1 MEILVDLKEK
11 SYPIILQRGA
21 VKECSQWIRTD
32 RKVMILSDDGV
43 PGELQQLVLAQF
55 PKGILKVV
63 KHGETSKSVA
73 CWEECQKELLRHQ
86 FSRKDCILA
95 LGGGVIGDLGGFVA
109 STYMRGIDFINIP
122 TTTLSQIDS
131 SIGGKTAINVEGIKN
146 CVGTFYQPKIVLID
160 PDVLKT
166 LPHRHYINGLV
177 EALKAGLIYDPSLF
191 ELFEKGEVEENI
203 EMILHKALL
212 VKKEVVEKDE
222 KETGLRKILNFGHT
236 IGHGIES
243 YYHLHDLYHGE
254 AVALGMIPFIN
265 NEELKRRVLE
275 VYKKL
280 NIRSEIDYDK
290 EAVYQ
295 FICNDKKADSDQI
308 VTIQIKELG
317 KAEMIEMPLKDLRK
331 VL

>member
-1 MEILVDLKEK
+1 MEILVDLKER
-11 SYPIILQRGA
+11 SYPIILERGA
-21 VKECSQWIRTD
+21 VEKCSTWIKTD

-43 PGELQQLVLAQF
+43 PSELQQLVLSQF
-55 PKGILKVV
+55 PKGFLKVV
-63 KHGETSKSVA
+63 RQGESSKSFE
-73 CWEECQKELLRHQ
+73 CWEECQRELIRHQ
-86 FSRKDCILA
+86 FSRKDCVIA

-131 SIGGKTAINVEGIKN
+131 SIGGKTAINVDGIKN

-166 LPHRHYINGLV
+166 LPPRHYMNGLV
-177 EALKAGLIYDPSLF
+177 EALKAGLIYDASLF
-191 ELFEKGEVEENI
+191 ELFEKGTFEKDI
-203 EMILHKALL
+203 EMILYKALL
-212 VKKEVVEKDE
+212 VKKDVVEKDE
-222 KETGLRKILNFGHT
+222 RETGLRKILNFGHT

-254 AVALGMIPFIN
+254 AVALGMIPFIK
-265 NEELKRRVLE
+265 NEGLKKRTLE
-275 VYKKL
+275 VYKKMNL
-280 NIRSEIDYDK
+280 HSTIDYDP

-295 FICNDKKADSDQI
+295 FMCSDKKANAEQI
-308 VTIQIKELG
+308 VTIQVKELG
-317 KAEMIEMPLKDLRK
+317 KAEMVEMPIKELRK

>member
-1 MEILVDLKEK
+1 MEIRVELKER
-11 SYPIILQRGA
+11 SYPIILERGIL
-21 VKECSQWIRTD
+21 KECSKWIKTD
-32 RKVMILSDDGV
+32 RKVMILSDEGV
-43 PGELQQLVLAQF
+43 PNELQQLVLAQF
-55 PKGILKVV
+55 SKGFLKVV
-63 KHGETSKSVA
+63 QQGESSKSFE
-73 CWEECQKELLRHQ
+73 CWQECQRELLHHQ
-86 FSRKDCILA
+86 FSRKDCIIA

-131 SIGGKTAINVEGIKN
+131 SIGGKTAINVDGIKN
-146 CVGTFYQPKIVLID
+146 CVGTFYQPKLVLID

-166 LPHRHYINGLV
+166 LPVRHYMNGLV
-177 EALKAGLIYDPSLF
+177 EALKAGLIYDSSLF
-191 ELFEKGEVEENI
+191 ELFEKGEFEKNI
-203 EMILHKALL
+203 ETILYKALL
-212 VKKEVVEKDE
+212 VKKDVVEKDE

-254 AVALGMIPFIN
+254 AVALGMIPFIR
-265 NEELKRRVLE
+265 NEELKQRTLE
-275 VYKKL
+275 IYKKM

-295 FICNDKKADSDQI
+295 FICSDKKADGDQI
-308 VTIQIKELG
+308 TTIQISEAG
-317 KAEMIEMPLKDLRK
+317 KAEMIRMPMKELRK